1 MYGLPDTLRPLSAAE
16 EQVML
21 AVWACPGAA
30 ARRDIS
36 QKLKATG
43 WAAATVL
50 NFLYRLEEKGWVR
63 SAKQGNCNVYVP
75 LVTRRAYGVYC
86 MRQRLDTLFDGDLAA
101 AVHALVSESGCSQSA
116 LEQAIRVLSGLTEG
130 DRLVGIISHVAALKD
145 RIDRQVLVKKARTG
159 GSTVEL
165 VL

>member
-75 LVTRRAYGVYC
+75 LVTRRAYGVY
-86 MRQRLDTLFDGDLAA
+86 TLFDGDLAA

-116 LEQAIRVLSGLTEG
+116 LEQAIRVLEEKHQETEEYDLYDPYG
-130 DRLVGIISHVAALKD
+130 
-145 RIDRQVLVKKARTG
+145 
-159 GSTVEL
+159 
-165 VL
+165 

>member
-1 MYGLPDTLRPLSAAE
+1 MYGLPDTLRPLSVAE

-50 NFLYRLEEKGWVR
+50 NFLYRLEDKGWVKSGKEQNR
-63 SAKQGNCNVYVP
+63 NTYTPTLTK
-75 LVTRRAYGVYC
+75 RAYGVWT
-86 MRQRLDTLFDGDLAA
+86 MRQRLDAVFGGDLAEP
-101 AVHALVSESGCSQSA
+101 VRALVSESGCSQSQ
-116 LEQAIRVLSGLTEG
+116 LEQAMAVLEEKHAEAEEYDLYDPYG
-130 DRLVGIISHVAALKD
+130 
-145 RIDRQVLVKKARTG
+145 
-159 GSTVEL
+159 
-165 VL
+165 

>member
-130 DRLVGIISHVAALKD
+130 DRLVGIISHVGALKD
-145 RIDRQVLVKKARTG
+145 RIDRQVVVHKARTG

-165 VL
+165 RV

>member
-50 NFLYRLEEKGWVR
+50 NFLYRFEQAIQVLEEKH
-63 SAKQGNCNVYVP
+63 QETEEYDLYDP
-75 LVTRRAYGVYC
+75 YG
-86 MRQRLDTLFDGDLAA
+86 
-101 AVHALVSESGCSQSA
+101 
-116 LEQAIRVLSGLTEG
+116 
-130 DRLVGIISHVAALKD
+130 
-145 RIDRQVLVKKARTG
+145 
-159 GSTVEL
+159 
-165 VL
+165 

>member
-16 EQVML
+16 EQVMF

-63 SAKQGNCNVYVP
+63 SAKRGNCNVYVP
-75 LVTRRAYGVYC
+75 LAV
-86 MRQRLDTLFDGDLAA
+86 RQKAEFGLGLIAA
-101 AVHALVSESGCSQSA
+101 ERC
-116 LEQAIRVLSGLTEG
+116 R
-130 DRLVGIISHVAALKD
+130 K
-145 RIDRQVLVKKARTG
+145 
-159 GSTVEL
+159 
-165 VL
+165 

>member
-116 LEQAIRVLSGLTEG
+116 LEQAIRVLEEKHQERSASGNRRQRSG
-130 DRLVGIISHVAALKD
+130 CDYGISAQLWLLAIRRRPRKH
-145 RIDRQVLVKKARTG
+145 
-159 GSTVEL
+159 
-165 VL
+165 

>member
-63 SAKQGNCNVYVP
+63 SATVSYTH
-75 LVTRRAYGVYC
+75 L
-86 MRQRLDTLFDGDLAA
+86 TLPTK
-101 AVHALVSESGCSQSA
+101 
-116 LEQAIRVLSGLTEG
+116 LEV
-130 DRLVGIISHVAALKD
+130 
-145 RIDRQVLVKKARTG
+145 
-159 GSTVEL
+159 
-165 VL
+165 